1 MILFIEDDLMFVAE
15 VSDFLREHGFSVDVA
30 ESGAEALRRID
41 EASYELCLLDIGLP
55 DCSGFTL
62 CRELRKKYR
71 NSIII
76 LTACDNEDDIV
87 QGLDSGADDYIT
99 KPCSLRILLSRIA
112 SQLRRK
118 EWFEDKST
126 QYLQSGDLIIDFSHS
141 MIFRLEKELPVSD
154 TEWKLCAALVENDGR
169 ILRRE
174 QLLERIWDSRERFIE
189 DNTLSVHMSRLRKK
203 LGLYQNRPYIDTVK
217 GIGYRWNFRVQKIY
231 S

>member
-1 MILFIEDDLMFVAE
+1 
-15 VSDFLREHGFSVDVA
+15 
-30 ESGAEALRRID
+30 
-41 EASYELCLLDIGLP
+41 
-55 DCSGFTL
+55 
-62 CRELRKKYR
+62 
-71 NSIII
+71 
-76 LTACDNEDDIV
+76 
-87 QGLDSGADDYIT
+87 
-99 KPCSLRILLSRIA
+99 
-112 SQLRRK
+112 
-118 EWFEDKST
+118 
-126 QYLQSGDLIIDFSHS
+126 

>member
-1 MILFIEDDLMFVAE
+1 MILFIEDDLMLVAE

-71 NSIII
+71 NPIII

-141 MIFRLEKELPVSD
+141 MIFRLGYELPVRD